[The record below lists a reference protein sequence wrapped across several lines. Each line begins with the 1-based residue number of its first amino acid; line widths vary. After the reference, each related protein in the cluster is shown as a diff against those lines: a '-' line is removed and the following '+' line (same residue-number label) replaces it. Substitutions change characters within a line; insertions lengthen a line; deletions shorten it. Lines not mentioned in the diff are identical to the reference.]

1 MAAHVPCDPLDVPI
15 DLTKICIVHP
25 FHTHVVIYGDPD
37 VEAPTLCICNEAA
50 VPGGLLPS
58 ETLFSIRWSHGMI
71 EPTNRSIQDALVYT
85 ALMARWHLD
94 KPPHAHVEDRHALR
108 SCLQEIWQRGFQPL
122 RRAGVATGGGG
133 GGGGGPGVSYLD
145 VK

>member
-25 FHTHVVIYGDPD
+25 FHTHVVIYGDPN

-58 ETLFSIRWSHGMI
+58 ETLFSLRWSHGFI

-94 KPPHAHVEDRHALR
+94 KPPHAHVVECAYVVGE
-108 SCLQEIWQRGFQPL
+108 S
-122 RRAGVATGGGG
+122 AAT
-133 GGGGGPGVSYLD
+133 
-145 VK
+145 KFF

>member
-25 FHTHVVIYGDPD
+25 FHTHVVIYGDPN

-58 ETLFSIRWSHGMI
+58 ETLFSIRWSHTPQKTPLPQTPDTPYEIPPPTPGSKVEKDPVHPLAGTPKRT
-71 EPTNRSIQDALVYT
+71 EPTTNTPSDRGVKDPKPGNRASY
-85 ALMARWHLD
+85 
-94 KPPHAHVEDRHALR
+94 PHVVE
-108 SCLQEIWQRGFQPL
+108 
-122 RRAGVATGGGG
+122 
-133 GGGGGPGVSYLD
+133 
-145 VK
+145 